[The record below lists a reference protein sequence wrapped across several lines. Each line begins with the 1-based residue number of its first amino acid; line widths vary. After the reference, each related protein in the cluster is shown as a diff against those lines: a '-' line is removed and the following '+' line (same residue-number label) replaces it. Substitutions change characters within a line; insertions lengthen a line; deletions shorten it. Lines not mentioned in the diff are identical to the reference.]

1 MKQTFDLPL
10 GTQFVYDTGSKALTL
25 ASLSGM
31 TCGHN
36 SRENDFSCSG
46 LAVLCIGN
54 QRLEGGKLQY
64 EITHVSDHEFH
75 FAASDEAKTVRWES
89 KWTFEP
95 EFGIISCRHT
105 LTNTSKDTQ
114 TVRRALPRWVFS
126 PGDYEVLWQMS
137 RWSAENQLQRQRL
150 RGSDLLLH
158 RGGMAGP
165 DGSREWASEVY
176 RADRAV
182 FHGNLSDL

>member
-10 GTQFVYDTGSKALTL
+10 GTQFVYDTGSQALTL

-36 SRENDFSCSG
+36 SRENDYSCSG

-105 LTNTSKDTQ
+105 MTNTSKNTQ

-137 RWSAENQLQRQRL
+137 RWSAENQL
-150 RGSDLLLH
+150 
-158 RGGMAGP
+158 
-165 DGSREWASEVY
+165 
-176 RADRAV
+176 
-182 FHGNLSDL
+182 